1 MRRGLLV
8 VRTERCVAVR
18 FNLPPACAYSGYPS
32 MSLTLVS
39 LPVSGE
45 RRRHLSR
52 VDENVSYCHPSTPDV
67 RAIAAV
73 LYGTQD
79 SPSTALLPQPDHMS
93 YETAQKVRQ
102 QQVRDRLV
110 YAGIIFLGFVAL
122 YINIKRT
129 VKEAAEWEK
138 EHN

>member
-1 MRRGLLV
+1 
-8 VRTERCVAVR
+8 
-18 FNLPPACAYSGYPS
+18 
-32 MSLTLVS
+32 
-39 LPVSGE
+39 
-45 RRRHLSR
+45 
-52 VDENVSYCHPSTPDV
+52 
-67 RAIAAV
+67 
-73 LYGTQD
+73 
-79 SPSTALLPQPDHMS
+79 MS

-129 VKEAAEWEK
+129 VKEAGEWEK